1 MSERMCIVTRSH
13 GEPDDLV
20 RFVCGPD
27 GTVVPDIRCE
37 LPGRGV
43 WVQARQSLVAEAVKR
58 RLFRRGLGEEC
69 QAPDGLPG
77 QVADLLRRAALDYL
91 SLANKAGLVIAG
103 FEKVAAAIGKGRI
116 SVLIE
121 AADGAED
128 GRRKL
133 VGKLNSSG
141 QEAEIV
147 RSFDSAALDLALGRP
162 HVIHA
167 ALAGNGLTRKFVAA
181 TRKFEAY
188 IGENEILKQA

>member
-1 MSERMCIVTRSH
+1 MCIVTRAR
-13 GEPDDLV
+13 GEPDTLV

-27 GTVVPDIRCE
+27 GAVVPDIRCE

-43 WVQARQSLVAEAVKR
+43 WVEARLALVADAVKR
-58 RLFRRGLGEEC
+58 RLFGRNLGEGCRATEE
-69 QAPDGLPG
+69 LPG
-77 QVADLLRRAALDYL
+77 QVADLLRRAALGYL
-91 SLANKAGLVIAG
+91 ALANKAGLAVAG
-103 FEKVAAAIGKGRI
+103 FEKVAAGIARGRVA
-116 SVLIE
+116 VLLE

-133 VGKLNSSG
+133 AGKLRSSG
-141 QEAEIV
+141 QSAEIV

-167 ALAGNGLTRKFVAA
+167 ALAAGGLTGKFVAA

-188 IGENEILKQA
+188 IAV

>member
-43 WVQARQSLVAEAVKR
+43 WVRARQSLVAEAVKR
-58 RLFRRGLGEEC
+58 RLFRRGLGEDC

-116 SVLIE
+116 SVLLE

-133 VGKLNSSG
+133 VGRLNSSG

>member
-1 MSERMCIVTRSH
+1 MSERMCIVTRTH

-20 RFVCGPD
+20 RFVRGPD

-43 WVQARQSLVAEAVKR
+43 WVQARQALVGEAVKR
-58 RLFRRGLGEEC
+58 RLFGRGLGDDC
-69 QAPDGLPG
+69 QALESLPA
-77 QVADLLRRAALDYL
+77 QVADLLRRAALNYL
-91 SLANKAGLVIAG
+91 ALANKAGLVVAG
-103 FEKVAAAIGKGRI
+103 FEKVAAAIGKGRVA
-116 SVLIE
+116 VLVE
-121 AADGAED
+121 AADGADD
-128 GRRKL
+128 GRQKL
-133 VGKLNSSG
+133 VGKLSRSG

-147 RSFDSAALDLALGRP
+147 TSFESAALDLALGRP

-188 IGENEILKQA
+188 TGKNEILNQA

>member
-1 MSERMCIVTRSH
+1 MCIVTRTH

-43 WVQARQSLVAEAVKR
+43 WVRARQPLVAEAVKR
-58 RLFRRGLGEEC
+58 KLFRRGLGEDSRV
-69 QAPDGLPG
+69 PDGLPG
-77 QVADLLRRAALDYL
+77 QVADLLARAALSYL
-91 SLANKAGLVIAG
+91 ALANKAGLVVAG
-103 FEKVAAAIGKGRI
+103 FEKVAAAIGKGRTA
-116 SVLIE
+116 VLVE

-128 GRRKL
+128 GWRKL
-133 VGKLNSSG
+133 LGKLNSAG
-141 QEAEIV
+141 VQAEIV

-167 ALAGNGLTRKFVAA
+167 ALADNGLTQKFVAA
-181 TRKFEAY
+181 ARKFEAY
-188 IGENEILKQA
+188 TGKSEILKQA

>member
-1 MSERMCIVTRSH
+1 MCIVTRTR

-43 WVQARQSLVAEAVKR
+43 WVKARQPLVAEAVKR
-58 RLFRRGLGEEC
+58 KLFRRGLGE
-69 QAPDGLPG
+69 AAGRRRILPG

-91 SLANKAGLVIAG
+91 SLANKAGLVVAG
-103 FEKVAAAIGKGRI
+103 FEKVAAAIGKGRVA
-116 SVLIE
+116 VLVE
-121 AADGAED
+121 ASDGAED

-133 VGKLNSSG
+133 LAKLNSSG
-141 QEAEIV
+141 QQAEIV

-167 ALAGNGLTRKFVAA
+167 ALTERLDT
-181 TRKFEAY
+181 
-188 IGENEILKQA
+188 EIRGGGAEI

>member
-1 MSERMCIVTRSH
+1 MSERMCIVTRAR

-27 GTVVPDIRCE
+27 GAVVPDIRCE

-43 WVQARQSLVAEAVKR
+43 WVEARGPLVAEAVKR
-58 RLFRRGLGEEC
+58 RLFGHGLGGDCRASE
-69 QAPDGLPG
+69 DLPG
-77 QVADLLRRAALDYL
+77 QVADLLRRAALGYL
-91 SLANKAGLVIAG
+91 ALANKAGLAVAG
-103 FEKVAAAIGKGRI
+103 FEKVAAAIGKGRVA
-116 SVLIE
+116 VLLE

-133 VGKLNSSG
+133 EGKLASSG
-141 QEAEIV
+141 QQVEIV

-167 ALAGNGLTRKFVAA
+167 ALAAGGLTGKFVAA

-188 IGENEILKQA
+188 IGISEILNQA

>member
-1 MSERMCIVTRSH
+1 MCIVTRTH

-20 RFVCGPD
+20 RFVRGPD

-43 WVQARQSLVAEAVKR
+43 WVRARQPLVADAVKR
-58 RLFRRGLGEEC
+58 KLFRRGLGEDSR
-69 QAPDGLPG
+69 APDGLPG
-77 QVADLLRRAALDYL
+77 QVADRLARAALGYL
-91 SLANKAGLVIAG
+91 ALANKAGLVVAG

-116 SVLIE
+116 AALVE

-128 GRRKL
+128 GWRKL
-133 VGKLNSSG
+133 LGKLNSSG
-141 QEAEIV
+141 VQAEIV

>member
-20 RFVCGPD
+20 RFVRGPD

-43 WVQARQSLVAEAVKR
+43 WVQARRALVAEAVKR
-58 RLFRRGLGEEC
+58 RLFRRGLGEDC
-69 QAPDGLPG
+69 LAPDGLPE
-77 QVADLLRRAALDYL
+77 QVADLLRRTALNYL

-103 FEKVAAAIGKGRI
+103 FEKVAAAIGKGRV
-116 SVLIE
+116 SVLLE

-167 ALAGNGLTRKFVAA
+167 ALAGNGLTGKFVAA

>member
-1 MSERMCIVTRSH
+1 MCIVTRSH

-43 WVQARQSLVAEAVKR
+43 WVRARQSLVAEAVKR
-58 RLFRRGLGEEC
+58 RLFRRGLGEDC

-116 SVLIE
+116 SVLLE

-133 VGKLNSSG
+133 VGRLNSSG

-147 RSFDSAALDLALGRP
+147 RSFDSAALDWALGRP

>member
-1 MSERMCIVTRSH
+1 MSERMCIVTRAH

-43 WVQARQSLVAEAVKR
+43 WVRARQPLVADAVKR
-58 RLFRRGLGEEC
+58 KLFGRGFGEDCRAFET
-69 QAPDGLPG
+69 LPA
-77 QVADLLRRAALDYL
+77 QVADLLRRAALSYL
-91 SLANKAGLVIAG
+91 ALANKAGLVMAG
-103 FEKVAAAIGKGRI
+103 FEKVAAAIGKNRVA
-116 SVLIE
+116 VLLE

-133 VGKLNSSG
+133 VARLSGSG
-141 QEAEIV
+141 QPAEIV
-147 RSFDSAALDLALGRP
+147 RSFDSASLGLALGRP
-162 HVIHA
+162 LVIHA
-167 ALAGNGLTRKFVAA
+167 ALASSGLTDKFVAA

-188 IGENEILKQA
+188 IGTNEILNQA

>member
-1 MSERMCIVTRSH
+1 MCIVTRSH
-13 GEPDDLV
+13 GESDDLV

-58 RLFRRGLGEEC
+58 RLFRRGLGEDC

-116 SVLIE
+116 SVLLE

-128 GRRKL
+128 GWRKL

>member
-1 MSERMCIVTRSH
+1 MCIVTRSH

-43 WVQARQSLVAEAVKR
+43 WVQARQPLVAEAVKR